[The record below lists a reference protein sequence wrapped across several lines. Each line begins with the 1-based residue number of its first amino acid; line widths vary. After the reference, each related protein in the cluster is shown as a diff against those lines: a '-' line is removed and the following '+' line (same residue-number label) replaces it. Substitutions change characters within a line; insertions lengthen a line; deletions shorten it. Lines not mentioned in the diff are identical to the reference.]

1 MTADIRIL
9 SHSKGKYVRIF
20 SLTIFSFTI
29 LFSQDE
35 LIHIRS
41 IDSDTVSQLVN
52 NMSEDI
58 SELSNRY
65 ELRSFSVNDSV
76 SVFRV
81 IKEEKLADSLLLN
94 SDSDIQNSILEQILN
109 PYRIIPIGDMYTQT
123 GKDLVARYFFIN
135 EPPQYKFGLLGKD
148 LLGAMIEFVPVFESQ
163 LSGIVGMNRVK
174 NKWILNGESNLHLEN
189 YFKSAE
195 SIDLFW
201 KRKDSISQVIR
212 MGFSIPHPFGWNTGV
227 SIKYHHEVFAG
238 MYTIMENRFMA
249 NTFVPIFNNLGI
261 GYVKGIIS
269 PTDKGVMNGF
279 EKTDYQAFTLNT
291 RMDNTNNRFLP
302 TKGGIIDIG
311 IDGGLAE
318 GLRFIGSSYK
328 MVKFYSHDKIL
339 FKLKWVGKGIYYH
352 RSVVPKSRYE
362 WFGGT
367 STIRGYDE
375 LVLSATQFQV
385 ISTEIGYV
393 PFSKM
398 QLTSF
403 IDIGSDR
410 FNILDES
417 LIGYG
422 VGLSQINEDSVL
434 KIEYA
439 LSSTSMSRGKL
450 HIKLISRL

>member
-65 ELRSFSVNDSV
+65 ELKSFSVNDSV
-76 SVFRV
+76 SVYKV
-81 IKEEKLADSLLLN
+81 IKEEKYADSLLFN
-94 SDSDIQNSILEQILN
+94 SNSDIQNSILEQILN
-109 PYRIIPIGDMYTQT
+109 PYRTIPIGDMFTQK
-123 GKDLVARYFFIN
+123 GKDLVARYYFIN
-135 EPPQYKFGLLGKD
+135 EPPKYKYGLLGKD
-148 LLGAMIEFVPVFESQ
+148 LLGAMFELATTFESHF
-163 LSGIVGMNRVK
+163 SGIVGMNRVE
-174 NKWILNGESNLHLEN
+174 NKWILNGELNLHLEN

-195 SIDLFW
+195 NIDLFW
-201 KRKDSISQVIR
+201 NRKDSLSQVIR
-212 MGFSIPHPFGWNTGV
+212 MGFSIPHPFGLDAGIN
-227 SIKYHHEVFAG
+227 IKYHHEVFAG
-238 MYTIMENRFMA
+238 MYTIMENRSMV
-249 NTFVPIFNNLGI
+249 NTFIPIFNNLGI

-269 PTDKGVMNGF
+269 PTDKGVINGY
-279 EKTDYQAFTLNT
+279 KQTNYQAFTINT
-291 RMDNTNNRFLP
+291 RLDDTNNRFLP

-318 GLRFIGSSYK
+318 GLRFISSSYK
-328 MVKFYSHDKIL
+328 MSKIFSLNKLL
-339 FKLKWVGKGIYYH
+339 FKLKWLGKGIHYH

-362 WFGGT
+362 RFGGT
-367 STIRGYDE
+367 STLRGYDE

-398 QLTSF
+398 KLTSF

-410 FNILDES
+410 FNIFDKS
-417 LIGYG
+417 LIGCG
-422 VGLSQINEDSVL
+422 IGLSQINEDSVL